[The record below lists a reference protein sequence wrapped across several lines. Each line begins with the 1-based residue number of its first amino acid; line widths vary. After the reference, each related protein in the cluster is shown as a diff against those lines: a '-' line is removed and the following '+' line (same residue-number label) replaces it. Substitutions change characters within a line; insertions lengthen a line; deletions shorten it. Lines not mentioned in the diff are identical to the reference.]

1 MQYIKNTFS
10 WLMMMVLKMM
20 KSMRARQIFFLQ
32 NDENENDLAKS
43 QAILIKIKIQ
53 KPKHKEYILN
63 IQMQMKIRNDLNE
76 NDLAKSQ
83 TI

>member
-1 MQYIKNTFS
+1 MKIPMQYIKNTFS

-43 QAILIKIKIQ
+43 QAMRARLMMT
-53 KPKHKEYILN
+53 N
-63 IQMQMKIRNDLNE
+63 MRR
-76 NDLAKSQ
+76 STTQ
-83 TI
+83 TIRGQDW

>member
-1 MQYIKNTFS
+1 MEIPMQYIKNTFS

-43 QAILIKIKIQ
+43 QAILI
-53 KPKHKEYILN
+53 
-63 IQMQMKIRNDLNE
+63 
-76 NDLAKSQ
+76 
-83 TI
+83 